1 VTVCKKD
8 MKEDIKWVPLVNSG
22 THFVFLPKYGAAI

>member
-8 MKEDIKWVPLVNSG
+8 RKEDIKWVQLVNSCA
-22 THFVFLPKYGAAI
+22 HFVFLAEFDAAI